1 MGSRRQQQQQQRFD
15 YLLFAN
21 AIPEVNYVNNI
32 ENKKL
37 HVLSFFV
44 RVAKR
49 IQSSI
54 SDPRLQY

>member
-37 HVLSFFV
+37 HVLSFFCTCSEEDT
-44 RVAKR
+44 KF
-49 IQSSI
+49 
-54 SDPRLQY
+54 DLGP